1 MLLRQGYKVLVADD
15 TDEAQRICAAPEPP
29 IHLLLTDVVMPR
41 MNGPELAER
50 LRRLR
55 PSMKVIFMSGY
66 AEQAVV
72 RHGVLDAAAA
82 YLPKPLVPAVMA
94 RRVREVLD
102 GAAPSGKARPP

>member
-1 MLLRQGYKVLVADD
+1 
-15 TDEAQRICAAPEPP
+15 
-29 IHLLLTDVVMPR
+29 
-41 MNGPELAER
+41 
-50 LRRLR
+50 
-55 PSMKVIFMSGY
+55 MSGY